1 MTRRLLWHVFNALA
15 FLCIGLLASQ
25 LANGVF
31 RWIAANG
38 Y

>member
-1 MTRRLLWHVFNALA
+1 MTRRVLWHICNALA
-15 FLCIGLLASQ
+15 FLCIGMIASQ